1 MMTTV
6 ISPQGNTG
14 VDWAKYAED
23 ARNLLLATSHAGPT
37 AMRVWTAAW
46 CDWMTSAAGIQEQLA
61 LRWNEIIQEP
71 GRGAAVIDQMRKDF
85 KDYLLAV
92 GGIPERAVLDF
103 AKAMEAS
110 VGKGVP
116 SPNQAF
122 VEAAKAAIEAT
133 VEGFNLLET
142 TLEYQRT
149 TKGSTRAAAAAG
161 IKDPSAAVRETISR
175 MRAAG
180 ERLTTVSE
188 KPAG

>member
-6 ISPQGNTG
+6 ISPPGNTG

-46 CDWMTSAAGIQEQLA
+46 CQWATSAARIQEHLA
-61 LRWNEIIQEP
+61 LQWNEIIQEP
-71 GRGAAVIDQMRKDF
+71 GRGTAVIDQMRKDF
-85 KDYLLAV
+85 RDYLLFV

-103 AKAMEAS
+103 AKAMEGS
-110 VGKGVP
+110 VAKGVP
-116 SPNQAF
+116 SPDQAF
-122 VEAAKAAIEAT
+122 VQAAEAAIEAT

-142 TLEYQRT
+142 TLEAQRT
-149 TKGSTRAAAAAG
+149 TKGSRAAAAG
-161 IKDPSAAVRETISR
+161 IKDPSAAVREKISR

-180 ERLTTVSE
+180 ERLTKVSA
-188 KPAG
+188 KPAS